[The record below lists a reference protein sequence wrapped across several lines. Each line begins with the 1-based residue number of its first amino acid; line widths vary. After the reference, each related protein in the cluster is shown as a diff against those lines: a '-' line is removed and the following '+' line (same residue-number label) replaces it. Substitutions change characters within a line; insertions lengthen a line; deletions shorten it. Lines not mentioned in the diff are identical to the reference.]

1 MTTAIAPT
9 LDMHRKFYA
18 DYVTAKGAV
27 DDPRLTQAFHMVDR
41 AKFCGPG
48 PWWVSVLTQY
58 LQTPSDDPIFLYQ
71 DVVIGLLPERG
82 INNGEPS
89 LHARCLSAVAV
100 QPGDTVIH
108 VGTGTGYYSA
118 LLATLVGPT
127 GFVHGYEIEPE
138 LAQLA
143 RQNLAE
149 FEHVLV
155 HQRSGAEGDL
165 PKADVIYV
173 CAGATEPMAVWLDSL
188 KPGGR
193 LLFPLTPDHG
203 FGGMLLVTYNSAG
216 SFDARFI
223 APALFFPCIGAR
235 NATTA
240 RALWGAF
247 RRGNEHWGVR
257 SLRRTGQPDA
267 SSWAQGDSWWLSTDL
282 PRHD

>member
-1 MTTAIAPT
+1 MTTPIT
-9 LDMHRKFYA
+9 LNPAAHRQFYA
-18 DYVTAKGAV
+18 DYVTARGAV
-27 DDPRLTQAFHMVDR
+27 DDPRVKRAFHMIDR

-58 LQTPSDDPIFLYQ
+58 LQTPSDDPTFLYQ
-71 DVVIGLLPERG
+71 DVVVGLLPERG

-89 LHARCLSAVAV
+89 LHARCLNAVAV
-100 QPGDTVIH
+100 QPGNTVIH
-108 VGTGTGYYSA
+108 VGTGAGYYSA
-118 LLATLVGPT
+118 LLAELVGPT
-127 GFVHGYEIEPE
+127 GQVHGFEIEPA
-138 LAQLA
+138 LAQVA

-149 FEHVLV
+149 FRQVEV

-173 CAGATEPMAVWLDSL
+173 CAGATEPMAIWLDSL

-203 FGGMLLVTYNSAG
+203 FGGMLLVTHNGGAG
-216 SFDARFI
+216 YDARFI

-240 RALWGAF
+240 KALWGAF
-247 RRGNEHWGVR
+247 KRGNEHWSVK
-257 SLRRTGQPDA
+257 SLRRKGEPDA
-267 SSWAQGDSWWLSTDL
+267 SSWARGSNWWLSTDL
-282 PRHD
+282 PLKD